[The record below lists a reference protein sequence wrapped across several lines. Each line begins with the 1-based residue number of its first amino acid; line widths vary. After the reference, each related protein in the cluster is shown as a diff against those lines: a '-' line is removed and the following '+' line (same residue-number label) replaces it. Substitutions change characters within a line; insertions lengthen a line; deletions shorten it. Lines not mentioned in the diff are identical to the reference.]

1 MRIYSQCSRIHALAA
16 VLGMGDSQYRDMLR
30 DLYGKHS
37 SKELTPAQQT
47 ELTKILCKQVATANN
62 RERRNFKSRHP
73 AWATHRQLNAI
84 EAMWKKVS
92 RAETAEGRRL
102 ALLSFCKRIT
112 GCELLEWLRK
122 NDIRKLMKAM
132 EAMGASTPEQYNNQP
147 LTGEPIA

>member
-1 MRIYSQCSRIHALAA
+1 MKIYSQSSRIHALAA
-16 VLGMGDSQYRDMLR
+16 ILGMGDAQYRDMLL

-37 SKELTPAQQT
+37 SKELTPTQQT
-47 ELTKILCKQVATANN
+47 ELMKILGKQVATANN
-62 RERRNFKSRHP
+62 SKQPNLKSRNP
-73 AWATHRQLNAI
+73 SWATHRQLHAI

-92 RAETAEGRRL
+92 RAETAESRKL
-102 ALLSFCKRIT
+102 ALLAFCKRIT

-122 NDIRKLMKAM
+122 KDIRKLMKAL